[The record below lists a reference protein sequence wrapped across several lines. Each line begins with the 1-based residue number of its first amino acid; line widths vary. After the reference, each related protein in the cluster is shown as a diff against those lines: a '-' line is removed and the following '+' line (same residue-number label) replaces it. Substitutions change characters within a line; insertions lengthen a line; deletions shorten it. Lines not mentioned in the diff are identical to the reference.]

1 MNLKL
6 KKIIRNVTI
15 SATTIN
21 SMCYYRKLQRY
32 TCVYMYKDSPVIRP
46 LASIGGCQ
54 LIKMARGRP
63 SRLITV
69 KSLGAELGAVNKTKA
84 VSREVTVFGGVTTQM
99 KLGIDNLRSRQFLME
114 PISLHD
120 FFSFVTHF
128 TLLTYI

>member
-1 MNLKL
+1 
-6 KKIIRNVTI
+6 
-15 SATTIN
+15 
-21 SMCYYRKLQRY
+21 
-32 TCVYMYKDSPVIRP
+32 MYKDSPVIRP